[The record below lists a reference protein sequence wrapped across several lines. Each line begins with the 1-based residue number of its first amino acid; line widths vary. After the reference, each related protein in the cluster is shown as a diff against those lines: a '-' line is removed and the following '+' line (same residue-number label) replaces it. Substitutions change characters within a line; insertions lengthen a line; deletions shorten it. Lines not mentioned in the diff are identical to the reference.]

1 MRRRHVRPVR
11 CNPARAAGVQ
21 PGSPT
26 TSRKQTAMK
35 PSHLF
40 RFAVAAAL
48 ALFAVGAAS
57 AQHAISARAG
67 MINIA
72 EGDVFL
78 SDDRAAPPQ
87 RVEPKPSELLS
98 MKEGQTLRTGEGRA
112 ELLLT
117 PGAFLRI
124 GESSAFRMHSNRL
137 SSVKL
142 ELVEGT
148 ALIDVAELLR
158 GNSVIVLL
166 QGAETELEKAGLYRF
181 EAAPPRIRV
190 FSGQVEVTLQ
200 GQTQKLKAGRELR
213 LEGGQWTAA
222 RFDAERE
229 TDALYRW
236 SKRRSGYIAMA
247 NVSAARHASSLYGAS
262 AFSGGTWLWNPWF
275 GFATYIPWT
284 DTVRSPFGYFYYT
297 PFTVFDFYYPPRRAP
312 AWTGGFDPGR
322 PASPGYAGS
331 LPPRSAEGR
340 GYTPSA
346 PVSVSAPSA
355 PAPAAGSVGVRGG
368 AGAGGVGVRGG
379 SGGRSR

>member
-1 MRRRHVRPVR
+1 
-11 CNPARAAGVQ
+11 
-21 PGSPT
+21 
-26 TSRKQTAMK
+26 MK
-35 PSHLF
+35 PSHLS
-40 RFAVAAAL
+40 RFAVAAGI
-48 ALFAVGAAS
+48 ALFAAGAAS
-57 AQHAISARAG
+57 AQQAISARAG
-67 MINIA
+67 MINVA

-78 SDDRAAPPQ
+78 TDDRGAAPQ
-87 RVEPKPSELLS
+87 KVEPKPSELVS

-124 GESSAFRMHSNRL
+124 GESSAVRMHSNRL

-142 ELVEGT
+142 EVVEGT

-158 GNSVIVLL
+158 DNSVIMLL

-181 EAAPPRIRV
+181 DAVPPRIRV
-190 FSGQVEVTLQ
+190 FSGQAEVTAA
-200 GQTQKLKAGRELR
+200 GRTQTIKSGRELR
-213 LEGGQWTAA
+213 LEGGQWAA
-222 RFDAERE
+222 GRFDPERE

-247 NVSAARHASSLYGAS
+247 NVSAARQAGSLNGAS

-275 GFATYIPWT
+275 GFATYVPWA

-297 PFTVFDFYYPPRRAP
+297 PYTVYDFYYPQRRAP
-312 AWTGGFDPGR
+312 VWGGGFDGGR
-322 PASPGYAGS
+322 SASPGYAGS

-355 PAPAAGSVGVRGG
+355 PAPGAGSVGSRGGGAAGGSVGG
-368 AGAGGVGVRGG
+368 AGGVRGG
-379 SGGRSR
+379 SGGRGN